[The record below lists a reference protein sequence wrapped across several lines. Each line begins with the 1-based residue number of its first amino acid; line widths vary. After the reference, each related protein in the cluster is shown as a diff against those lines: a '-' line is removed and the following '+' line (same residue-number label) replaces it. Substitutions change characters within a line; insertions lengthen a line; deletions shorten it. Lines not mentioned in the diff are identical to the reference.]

1 MSTNPAETAIGL
13 VDVTLRDLGTP
24 PWGARIAPD
33 DLGVAAAALAPVG
46 ARVIEAMDPSAARA
60 CMDGRTES
68 PLDRLRVVARH
79 AAGARL
85 GLVVTGRTLLGD
97 TPVGAGVAERLV
109 ASAAVSGASR
119 VRAYDPLNDPDAL
132 RGVAE
137 GARAAGVDFVPTLML
152 GPVPEAADARWVDE
166 ALALAQLPG
175 ATSLCLSDL
184 GGNLTPVA
192 MGLLV
197 GSVVDKCAI
206 PVEVSLR
213 ATGGLASMSALSAAL
228 AGAHAIHA
236 SVGAAALVAGRPS
249 AEALHVALQ
258 GGDREFDVDVPALE
272 EAGRVIWP
280 LVAQERVRR
289 AAELAGGPQLQL
301 PPDLA
306 AGLLARLARQGLA
319 GRAHEAAD
327 ECAAVCRDLGG
338 LTFAAPVGEEIV
350 AQAAQHLVDGVRWR
364 ETTPALADVVL
375 GSRGRLRGPASD
387 DALAVARGAGGT
399 GQPPD
404 LAAVLAAAPSD
415 VSEEDAVIMA
425 QFPDSGR
432 RLVDRRRSLAAEEAG
447 DEGMAI
453 DRGLIETLVQVV
465 EGAGQSEV
473 SVEVGGARVTVRPA
487 VAATAPVGGG
497 AAPAADD
504 GIRVESPMVGTYYAA
519 PNPDAEPF
527 VKVGDRVVQGQVL
540 CIIEAMKIFNEI
552 TAERAGTV
560 TEVKVG
566 NAEPVE
572 FGQTLFVLAP

>member
-1 MSTNPAETAIGL
+1 MSTDAPETAIGL

-24 PWGARIAPD
+24 PWGSRIAPD
-33 DLGVAAAALAPVG
+33 DLGAAAAALAPVG
-46 ARVIEAMDPSAARA
+46 ARVIEAMDPAAARA

-68 PLDRLRVVARH
+68 PLDRLRVVARQ
-79 AAGARL
+79 AGGARL
-85 GLVVTGRTLLGD
+85 GIVLTGRALLGD
-97 TPVGAGVAERLV
+97 VPVGPGVAERLV
-109 ASAAVSGASR
+109 ASAAVSGANR
-119 VRAYDPLNDPDAL
+119 VRAYDPLNDPEML
-132 RGVAE
+132 LGVAK
-137 GARAAGVDFVPTLML
+137 GAADAGIGFVPTLVL
-152 GPVPEAADARWVDE
+152 GPVPDAADVRWVDE
-166 ALALAQLPG
+166 ALALAELPG
-175 ATSLCLSDL
+175 AGSLCISDL
-184 GGNLTPVA
+184 GGNLTPVS

-197 GSVVDKCAI
+197 GNIVARCPL

-249 AEALHVALQ
+249 AEALYVALH

-319 GRAHEAAD
+319 GRAHEAAE

-338 LTFAAPVGEEIV
+338 VTFAPPVGEDIV

-364 ETTPALADVVL
+364 ETTPALADVAL
-375 GSRGRLRGPASD
+375 GTRGRHRGPVGD
-387 DALAVARGAGGT
+387 DALAVARGIGGT
-399 GQPPD
+399 GDVPD
-404 LAAVLAAAPSD
+404 LEAVIAAAPSD

-425 QFPDSGR
+425 QFPDSGQ
-432 RLVDRRRSLAAEEAG
+432 RLVDRRRSLAAEESG
-447 DEGMAI
+447 DEGIAI

-473 SVEVGGARVTVRPA
+473 TVEIGGARVTVRPA
-487 VAATAPVGGG
+487 VAAASPVGGG
-497 AAPAADD
+497 AAPQAED
-504 GIRVESPMVGTYYAA
+504 GIRVDSPMVGTFYSA
-519 PNPDAEPF
+519 PNPDAEAF

-560 TEVKVG
+560 REVKVG

-572 FGQTLFVLAP
+572 FGQALFILAP

>member
-1 MSTNPAETAIGL
+1 MSIDAPETAIGL

-24 PWGARIAPD
+24 PWGSRIAPD
-33 DLGVAAAALAPVG
+33 DLGAAAAALAPVG
-46 ARVIEAMDPSAARA
+46 ARVIEAMDPAAARA

-68 PLDRLRVVARH
+68 PLDRLRVVARQ
-79 AAGARL
+79 AGGAHL
-85 GLVVTGRTLLGD
+85 GIVVTGRALLGD
-97 TPVGAGVAERLV
+97 VPVGPGVAERLV
-109 ASAAVSGASR
+109 ASAAVSGANR
-119 VRAYDPLNDPDAL
+119 VRAYDPLNDPDML
-132 RGVAE
+132 LGVAK
-137 GARAAGVDFVPTLML
+137 GAADAGIGFVPTLVL
-152 GPVPEAADARWVDE
+152 GPVPDAADPRWVDE
-166 ALALAQLPG
+166 ALALAELPG
-175 ATSLCLSDL
+175 AGSLCISDL

-192 MGLLV
+192 MGILV
-197 GSVVDKCAI
+197 GSIVARCAL

-228 AGAHAIHA
+228 AGAHVIHA

-249 AEALHVALQ
+249 AEALYVALH
-258 GGDREFDVDVPALE
+258 GGDREFDVDVRALE

-280 LVAQERVRR
+280 LVAPERVRR

-319 GRAHEAAD
+319 GRAHEAAE

-338 LTFAAPVGEEIV
+338 VTFAPPVGEDIV

-364 ETTPALADVVL
+364 ETTSALADVAL
-375 GSRGRLRGPASD
+375 GTRGRHRGPVGE
-387 DALAVARGAGGT
+387 DALAVARGIGGT
-399 GQPPD
+399 GDVPD
-404 LAAVLAAAPSD
+404 LAAVIAAAPSD
-415 VSEEDAVIMA
+415 VSEEDAVVMA
-425 QFPDSGR
+425 QFPESGL
-432 RLVDRRRSLAAEEAG
+432 RLVARRRSLAAEESG
-447 DEGMAI
+447 DEGMVI

-473 SVEVGGARVTVRPA
+473 SVEIGGARVTVRPA
-487 VAATAPVGGG
+487 VAATSPAGGG
-497 AAPAADD
+497 AAPQAED
-504 GIRVESPMVGTYYAA
+504 GIRVDSPMVGTFYSA
-519 PNPDAEPF
+519 PNPDAEAF

-560 TEVKVG
+560 REVKVG

-572 FGQTLFVLAP
+572 FGQALFILAP

>member
-1 MSTNPAETAIGL
+1 MSTDAPETAIGL

-24 PWGARIAPD
+24 PWGSRIAPD
-33 DLGVAAAALAPVG
+33 DLGAAAAALAPVG
-46 ARVIEAMDPSAARA
+46 ARVSEAMDPAAARA
-60 CMDGRTES
+60 CMEGRTES
-68 PLDRLRVVARH
+68 PLDRLRVVARQ
-79 AAGARL
+79 AGGARL
-85 GLVVTGRTLLGD
+85 GIVVTGRTLLGEV
-97 TPVGAGVAERLV
+97 PVGAGVAERLV
-109 ASAAVSGASR
+109 SSAAISGAAR
-119 VRAYDPLNDPDAL
+119 VRAYDALNDPDTL
-132 RGVAE
+132 TGVAR
-137 GARAAGVDFVPTLML
+137 GAREAGIDFVPTLML
-152 GPVPEAADARWVDE
+152 GPVPAADDARWVDE
-166 ALALAQLPG
+166 ALALAELPG
-175 ATSLCLSDL
+175 ATSLCISDL

-197 GSVVDKCAI
+197 GNIASRTSL

-249 AEALHVALQ
+249 AEALYVALH

-306 AGLLARLARQGLA
+306 AGLLSRLARQGLA

-338 LTFAAPVGEEIV
+338 VTFAPPLGEEIV
-350 AQAAQHLVDGVRWR
+350 AQAAQHLLDGVRWR
-364 ETTPALADVVL
+364 ETSPALADVAL
-375 GSRGRLRGPASD
+375 GSRGRSRGPVSD
-387 DALAVARGAGGT
+387 EALAVARGAGGT
-399 GQPPD
+399 GEPAE
-404 LAAVLAAAPSD
+404 LAAALAAAPSD
-415 VSEEDAVIMA
+415 VSEEDALVLA
-425 QFPDSGR
+425 QFPDAGQ

-453 DRGLIETLVQVV
+453 DRGLIETLVDVV
-465 EGAGQSEV
+465 AHAGQSEV
-473 SVEVGGARVTVRPA
+473 SVEIGGARVTVRPA
-487 VAATAPVGGG
+487 AAAAPAAGG
-497 AAPAADD
+497 AVVPAADD
-504 GIRVESPMVGTYYAA
+504 GVKVESPMVGTFYAA
-519 PNPDAEPF
+519 PNPDAEAF

-560 TEVKVG
+560 KEIKVG

>member
-1 MSTNPAETAIGL
+1 MSTDAPETAIGL

-24 PWGARIAPD
+24 PWGSRIAPD
-33 DLGVAAAALAPVG
+33 DLGAAAAALAPVG
-46 ARVIEAMDPSAARA
+46 ARVIEAMDPAAARA

-68 PLDRLRVVARH
+68 PLDRLRVVARQ
-79 AAGARL
+79 AGGARL
-85 GLVVTGRTLLGD
+85 GIVLTGRALLGD
-97 TPVGAGVAERLV
+97 VPVGPGVAERLV
-109 ASAAVSGASR
+109 ASAAVSGANR
-119 VRAYDPLNDPDAL
+119 VRAYDPLNDPEML
-132 RGVAE
+132 LGVAK
-137 GARAAGVDFVPTLML
+137 GAADAGIGFVPTLVL
-152 GPVPEAADARWVDE
+152 GPVPDAADVRWVDE
-166 ALALAQLPG
+166 ALALAELPG
-175 ATSLCLSDL
+175 AGSLCISDL
-184 GGNLTPVA
+184 GGNLTPVS

-197 GSVVDKCAI
+197 GNIVARCPL

-249 AEALHVALQ
+249 AEALYVALH

-319 GRAHEAAD
+319 GRAHEAAE

-338 LTFAAPVGEEIV
+338 VTFAPPVGEDIV

-364 ETTPALADVVL
+364 ETTPALADVAL
-375 GSRGRLRGPASD
+375 GTRGRHRGPVGD
-387 DALAVARGAGGT
+387 DALAVARGIGGT
-399 GQPPD
+399 GDVPD
-404 LAAVLAAAPSD
+404 LAAVIAAAPSD

-425 QFPDSGR
+425 QFPDSGQ
-432 RLVDRRRSLAAEEAG
+432 RLVDRRRSLAAEESG
-447 DEGMAI
+447 DEGIAI

-473 SVEVGGARVTVRPA
+473 TVEIGGARVTVRPA
-487 VAATAPVGGG
+487 VAAASPVGGA
-497 AAPAADD
+497 AAPQAED
-504 GIRVESPMVGTYYAA
+504 GIRVDSPMVGTFYSA
-519 PNPDAEPF
+519 PNPDAEAF

-560 TEVKVG
+560 REVKVG

-572 FGQTLFVLAP
+572 FGQALFILAP

>member
-1 MSTNPAETAIGL
+1 MSTDAHETAIGL

-24 PWGARIAPD
+24 PWGSRIAPD
-33 DLGVAAAALAPVG
+33 DLGAAAAALAPVG
-46 ARVIEAMDPSAARA
+46 ARVIEAMDPAAARA

-68 PLDRLRVVARH
+68 PLDRLRVVARQ
-79 AAGARL
+79 AGGARL
-85 GLVVTGRTLLGD
+85 GIVVTGRALLGD
-97 TPVGAGVAERLV
+97 VPVGPGVAERLV
-109 ASAAVSGASR
+109 ASAAVSGANR
-119 VRAYDPLNDPDAL
+119 VRAYDPLNDPEML
-132 RGVAE
+132 LGVAK
-137 GARAAGVDFVPTLML
+137 GAADAGIGFVPTLVL
-152 GPVPEAADARWVDE
+152 GPVPDAADARWVDE
-166 ALALAQLPG
+166 ALALAELPG
-175 ATSLCLSDL
+175 AGSLCISDL

-197 GSVVDKCAI
+197 GNIVARCPL

-249 AEALHVALQ
+249 AEALYVALQ

-319 GRAHEAAD
+319 GRAHEAAE

-338 LTFAAPVGEEIV
+338 VTFAPPVGEDIV

-364 ETTPALADVVL
+364 ETTPALADVAL
-375 GSRGRLRGPASD
+375 GTRGRHRGPVGD
-387 DALAVARGAGGT
+387 DALAVARGIGGT
-399 GQPPD
+399 GDVPD
-404 LAAVLAAAPSD
+404 LAAVIAAAPSD

-425 QFPDSGR
+425 QFPDSGQ
-432 RLVDRRRSLAAEEAG
+432 RLVDRRRSLAAEESG
-447 DEGMAI
+447 DEGIAI

-473 SVEVGGARVTVRPA
+473 TVEIGGARVTVRPA
-487 VAATAPVGGG
+487 VAATSAVGG
-497 AAPAADD
+497 AAVPQAED
-504 GIRVESPMVGTYYAA
+504 GIRVDSPMVGTFYSA
-519 PNPDAEPF
+519 PNPDAEAF

-560 TEVKVG
+560 REVKVG

-572 FGQTLFVLAP
+572 FGQALFILAP

>member
-1 MSTNPAETAIGL
+1 MSSHAPETAIGL

-24 PWGARIAPD
+24 PWGSRIAPD
-33 DLGVAAAALAPVG
+33 DLGAAAAALAPVG

-79 AAGARL
+79 AGGARL
-85 GLVVTGRTLLGD
+85 GIVVTGRTLLGD
-97 TPVGAGVAERLV
+97 VPVGAGVAERLV
-109 ASAAVSGASR
+109 ASAAVSGAAR
-119 VRAYDPLNDPDAL
+119 VRAYDALNDPETL

-137 GARAAGVDFVPTLML
+137 GARQAGIDFVPTLML
-152 GPVPEAADARWVDE
+152 GPVPAADDARWVDE
-166 ALALAQLPG
+166 ALALAELPG
-175 ATSLCLSDL
+175 ATSLCISDL

-197 GSVVDKCAI
+197 GNIVSRSSL

-249 AEALHVALQ
+249 AEALYVALH

-306 AGLLARLARQGLA
+306 AGLLSRLARQGLA
-319 GRAHEAAD
+319 GRSHEAAE

-338 LTFAAPVGEEIV
+338 VTFAPPLGEDIV

-364 ETTPALADVVL
+364 ETSPALADVAL
-375 GSRGRLRGPASD
+375 GTRGRPRGPVSD

-399 GQPPD
+399 GDAPD
-404 LAAVLAAAPSD
+404 LAAVLAAAPTD
-415 VSEEDAVIMA
+415 VSEEDAVVLA
-425 QFPDSGR
+425 QFPESGR

-447 DEGMAI
+447 EEGIAI
-453 DRGLIETLVQVV
+453 DRGLIETLVDVV
-465 EGAGQSEV
+465 AHAGQSEV
-473 SVEVGGARVTVRPA
+473 SVEIGGARVTVRPA
-487 VAATAPVGGG
+487 VAAASPAGG
-497 AAPAADD
+497 AMVPQADD
-504 GIRVESPMVGTYYAA
+504 GVKVESPMVGTYYAA

-552 TAERAGTV
+552 TAERAGTIK
-560 TEVKVG
+560 EIKVG

-572 FGQTLFVLAP
+572 FGQTLFVLTP

>member
-1 MSTNPAETAIGL
+1 MSTHVTETAIGL

-33 DLGVAAAALAPVG
+33 DLGAAAAALAPVG

-79 AAGARL
+79 AASARL

-97 TPVGAGVAERLV
+97 VPVGAGVAERLM
-109 ASAAVSGASR
+109 ASAVVSGANR

-137 GARAAGVDFVPTLML
+137 GARAAGMDFVPTLML
-152 GPVPEAADARWVDE
+152 GPVPDAADARWVDE

-175 ATSLCLSDL
+175 ASSLCISDL

-197 GSVVDKCAI
+197 GNVVEKCAI

-249 AEALHVALQ
+249 AEALYVALH

-327 ECAAVCRDLGG
+327 ECAAVCADLGG
-338 LTFAAPVGEEIV
+338 LTFAPPVGEEIV

-364 ETTPALADVVL
+364 ETTPALADVAL
-375 GSRGRLRGPASD
+375 GARGRLRSAVSD
-387 DALAVARGAGGT
+387 DALAVSRGAGGT
-399 GQPPD
+399 GDAPD
-404 LAAVLAAAPSD
+404 LAAVLAAAPAD
-415 VSEEDAVIMA
+415 VSEEDAVVLA
-425 QFPDSGR
+425 QFPESGR

-473 SVEVGGARVTVRPA
+473 SVEIGGARVTVRPA
-487 VAATAPVGGG
+487 VAAAAAVG
-497 AAPAADD
+497 AAPSTGADD
-504 GIRVESPMVGTYYAA
+504 GVTVESPMVGTFYAA
-519 PNPDAEPF
+519 PNPDADPF

-552 TAERAGTV
+552 TAERAGTI